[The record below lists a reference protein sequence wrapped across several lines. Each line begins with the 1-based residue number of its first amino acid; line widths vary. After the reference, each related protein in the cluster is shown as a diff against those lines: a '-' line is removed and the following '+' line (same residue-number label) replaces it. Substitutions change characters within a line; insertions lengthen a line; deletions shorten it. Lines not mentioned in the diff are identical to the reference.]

1 MPEQI
6 VVEPDIY
13 VDSNSQME
21 TEEVE
26 CIDLTTDTD
35 SETSEVSV
43 NKYGRRIKKKGKSA
57 KHILESMVLLH

>member
-1 MPEQI
+1 MDVAARADNVKTNEQKVEDVSEQI

-13 VDSNSQME
+13 FNSGSSNSQME
-21 TEEVE
+21 IQEVE

-43 NKYGRRIKKKGKSA
+43 NK
-57 KHILESMVLLH
+57 